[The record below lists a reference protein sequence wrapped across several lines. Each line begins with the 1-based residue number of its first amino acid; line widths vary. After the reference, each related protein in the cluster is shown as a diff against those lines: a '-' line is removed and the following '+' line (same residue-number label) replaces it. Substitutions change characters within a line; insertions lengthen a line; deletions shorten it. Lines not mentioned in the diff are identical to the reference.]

1 MAVSTPCLSPR
12 PPSGNL
18 PTQRLQDECAA
29 LRLEVDKLMHRLAQ
43 ERAARTTLEN
53 EAQLR
58 ELELRNVQQ
67 RSAHADQQTRDK
79 QMALEKELEDE
90 AAMHRLAVLGR
101 NAATQ
106 KNTTLAAELKTME
119 TKWKKELEKKETA
132 IAKAELAVDEIQ
144 RLKFDKDQIVRRT
157 ESGAKRLHEL
167 WHQIAREHQ
176 VKVEAL
182 KQKLLTAQPLSSGAE
197 VTATECQEKI
207 AKLEKE
213 LRATWEEKTTLQE
226 QLSAATRS
234 RSSKQKELDR
244 LKETSWGNERHQTA
258 LVQKLKSECKLY
270 AQQEEATMKERD
282 VAVLA
287 AHKAE
292 EALNR
297 KTEELLA
304 LKTEFTGLLQKH
316 TALVAQF
323 KQSAR
328 EREAQLVKCTQKLRD
343 GKRYAEELAML
354 RRKEISG
361 YKRVI
366 DSVNTR
372 LTEAQELSESAQSIA
387 WSLPQD
393 ARKAK
398 TSLCIYRH

>member
-1 MAVSTPCLSPR
+1 
-12 PPSGNL
+12 
-18 PTQRLQDECAA
+18 
-29 LRLEVDKLMHRLAQ
+29 MHRLAQ

-58 ELELRNVQQ
+58 ELELQNVQQ
-67 RSAHADQQTRDK
+67 RSAHADQQTRNK
-79 QMALEKELEDE
+79 QMVLEKELEDE
-90 AAMHRLAVLGR
+90 VAMHRMAVLGR

-119 TKWKKELEKKETA
+119 TKWKKELEMKEAA
-132 IAKAELAVDEIQ
+132 IAKAELAVNEIQ

-157 ESGAKRLHEL
+157 ESGAKRLREL
-167 WHQIAREHQ
+167 YHQIAREHE
-176 VKVEAL
+176 VKVKAL
-182 KQKLLTAQPLSSGAE
+182 EQKLLTAQQLSSGAE
-197 VTATECQEKI
+197 VTVAECHEKI
-207 AKLEKE
+207 DKLEKE
-213 LRATWEEKTTLQE
+213 LRATWKEKTALQE

-234 RSSKQKELDR
+234 RSPEQQELDR

-258 LVQKLKSECKLY
+258 LVLQRLKSKCKSH
-270 AQQEEATMKERD
+270 AQQEEAAVKERD

-287 AHKAE
+287 AHTAE
-292 EALNR
+292 EALDR
-297 KTEELLA
+297 KNEELLA
-304 LKTEFTGLLQKH
+304 LKTEFTDLLGKH
-316 TALVAQF
+316 TTLAAQF
-323 KQSAR
+323 KQLDR
-328 EREAQLVKCTQKLRD
+328 EREVQLIKCTQKLRD
-343 GKRYAEELAML
+343 DKRYAEELAML

-366 DSVNTR
+366 DSVNNR

-398 TSLCIYRH
+398 ASLCIYRH